1 MSGLRQCAAS
11 TSPFGTIPARLA
23 DVPRQGPLV
32 VVANHPFGV
41 VDGLALCHLVA
52 KIRQDFRVVAMST
65 LCRMPEVRAHVLPI
79 NFANTRDAVATSA
92 RSRPTARAL
101 LVAGGCLLIFPA
113 GAVSTSRQPF
123 GPAEDAPW
131 HPFVGRLVQSSRAAV
146 LPVRFEGQNSRLFQL
161 VSQISPTL
169 RLSLLLR
176 EAVSRIGTEIEAHVG
191 RVLPFE
197 SLAAFDDP
205 KALVEHLREVTYG
218 LEPGLPARPSHPGA
232 GLDGRAI
239 RSSSTAATAIRSA
252 GEEVRCRWPRTGL
265 TGEATAQASG
275 PPCGAGPRPGW
286 FGAASRHRPGG
297 GGSRRHP
304 APGGGSW

>member
-1 MSGLRQCAAS
+1 MVLAMAGMMSRSRRLGAAALSYAAPEDTRSKQAVIRLVERLSGQARVERIYRQVRASLRPEDDVWAQAMRGLDITVRHDPC
-11 TSPFGTIPARLA
+11 RLA

-65 LCRMPEVRAHVLPI
+65 LCRIPEVRAHVLPI

-92 RSRPTARAL
+92 RSRAAARAL

-113 GAVSTSRQPF
+113 GAVSTSRRPF
-123 GPAEDAPW
+123 GLAEDAPW

-161 VSQISPTL
+161 VSQVSPTL

-176 EAVSRIGTEIEAHVG
+176 EAVSR
-191 RVLPFE
+191 
-197 SLAAFDDP
+197 
-205 KALVEHLREVTYG
+205 
-218 LEPGLPARPSHPGA
+218 
-232 GLDGRAI
+232 
-239 RSSSTAATAIRSA
+239 
-252 GEEVRCRWPRTGL
+252 
-265 TGEATAQASG
+265 
-275 PPCGAGPRPGW
+275 
-286 FGAASRHRPGG
+286 
-297 GGSRRHP
+297 
-304 APGGGSW
+304 

>member
-1 MSGLRQCAAS
+1 MVLAMAGMMARSRRLGVAALSYAAPEDTRSKQAVIRLVERLSGQARVERIYRQVRACLRPEDDVWAQAMRGLDITVRHDSC
-11 TSPFGTIPARLA
+11 RLA

-65 LCRMPEVRAHVLPI
+65 LCRIPEVRAHVLPI

-92 RSRPTARAL
+92 RSRAAARAL

-113 GAVSTSRQPF
+113 GAVSTSRRPF
-123 GPAEDAPW
+123 GLAEDAPW

-161 VSQISPTL
+161 VSQVSPTL

-191 RVLPFE
+191 PVLPFE

-218 LEPGLPARPSHPGA
+218 LEASLPARPISPRRRLG
-232 GLDGRAI
+232 
-239 RSSSTAATAIRSA
+239 
-252 GEEVRCRWPRTGL
+252 WPRHSI
-265 TGEATAQASG
+265 Q
-275 PPCGAGPRPGW
+275 
-286 FGAASRHRPGG
+286 
-297 GGSRRHP
+297 
-304 APGGGSW
+304 

>member
-1 MSGLRQCAAS
+1 MVLAMTGMMARSRRLGVAALSYAAPEDTRSKQAVIRLVERLSGQARVERIYRQVRASLRPEDDVWAQAMRGLDITVRHDPC
-11 TSPFGTIPARLA
+11 RLA

-52 KIRQDFRVVAMST
+52 KVRQDFRVVAMST
-65 LCRMPEVRAHVLPI
+65 LCRMPEIRAHVLPI

-92 RSRPTARAL
+92 RSRAAARAL
-101 LVAGGCLLIFPA
+101 LIAGGCLLIFPA
-113 GAVSTSRQPF
+113 GAVSTSRRPF
-123 GPAEDAPW
+123 GLAEDAPW
-131 HPFVGRLVQSSRAAV
+131 HPFVGRLVQSSRSAV

-161 VSQISPTL
+161 VSQVSPTL

-191 RVLPFE
+191 RVLSFE

-218 LEPGLPARPSHPGA
+218 LEPGMPARPVSPRRRLA
-232 GLDGRAI
+232 
-239 RSSSTAATAIRSA
+239 
-252 GEEVRCRWPRTGL
+252 WPRHSI
-265 TGEATAQASG
+265 Q
-275 PPCGAGPRPGW
+275 
-286 FGAASRHRPGG
+286 
-297 GGSRRHP
+297 
-304 APGGGSW
+304 